1 LTDDVSSSV
10 TLGEASAIFGKTK
23 STLKEMSR
31 HSLARLYRQR
41 AQKLHPDKGG
51 DHDKFVK
58 LTQAYHDLLKTK
70 T

>member
-1 LTDDVSSSV
+1 
-10 TLGEASAIFGKTK
+10 
-23 STLKEMSR
+23 MSR
-31 HSLARLYRQR
+31 HSLARLYHRR

-70 T
+70 KIDDPDLFDDNFEFRK